1 MNIIKGK
8 DVNKLSSLWL
18 TPGLLKFTNK
28 KNRLY
33 NQSVRSSSES
43 GKLRYKRC
51 ENKLNRLTWTIK
63 RVYLD
68 SRFKEDLKNRP
79 ATDLETD
86 QRSYKQKKEE
96 AFPTFIIS
104 YGRQDCY
111 ESQRDRWQFLSILFQ
126 SWSQPG
132 KSFTCGKLFFPFI
145 PFWLLLYTYN
155 SKTYWC

>member
-1 MNIIKGK
+1 MILAVELQTGKASFVWKKMTLFLIVFVNYTNINSTGESVKTRFQNKDFVNKFTSLFHDCFPMNIIKGK
-8 DVNKLSSLWL
+8 DVNKLGSLWL

-51 ENKLNRLTWTIK
+51 KNKLNRLTWTIK

-79 ATDLETD
+79 AIDLETD
-86 QRSYKQKKEE
+86 QRS
-96 AFPTFIIS
+96 
-104 YGRQDCY
+104 
-111 ESQRDRWQFLSILFQ
+111 
-126 SWSQPG
+126 
-132 KSFTCGKLFFPFI
+132 
-145 PFWLLLYTYN
+145 
-155 SKTYWC
+155 